1 MSSHTQDNL
10 NARERILA
18 SAETIFLQDGFDSTS
33 IRELTEA
40 AGVNVALVNYYFGSK
55 RNLYLEV
62 LRRKFSTAA
71 AQKCQALGEKL
82 AAQTEPDLHQVI
94 SAYVELYLGSDQS
107 AQATQQFLK
116 LISRHFSED
125 EDAMELLLEEL
136 VIPIHQLM
144 KRSIRQIDP
153 QLDSNKLSLCI
164 GSITGQIFH
173 FLRFPHAFKTLVQLP
188 ENKIL
193 REEMA
198 KHIIEFSLK
207 GIQEEHPC
215 DLIP

>member
-1 MSSHTQDNL
+1 MSSISHDNQ

-18 SAETIFLQDGFDSTS
+18 SAETIFLQDGFDDTS
-33 IRELTEA
+33 IRTLTEA

-71 AQKCQALGEKL
+71 TQKCQAL
-82 AAQTEPDLHQVI
+82 AAQLDGLKEPDLGQVI
-94 SAYVELYLGSDQS
+94 SAYVELYLGSDES

-116 LISRHFSED
+116 LISRQLAED
-125 EDAMELLLEEL
+125 DDAMELLLEEL

-144 KRSIRQIDP
+144 KSSLRQIDS
-153 QLDSNKLSLCI
+153 QLDNNKLSLCI

-173 FLRFPHAFKTLVQLP
+173 FLRFPQAFRTLVQLP
-188 ENKIL
+188 KDKIL

-207 GIQEEHPC
+207 GIEEE
-215 DLIP
+215 